1 MGAESI
7 SYFTKSSYSQMPAS
21 LLDRAKRR
29 RHFGGARVGQARR
42 SGRRGAPQCGF
53 IFACLPLAILLEGA
67 VGHLNCLPIDRG
79 TRRPLGVKPDQ
90 ALLDLLDVLKRG
102 VPTRLQLPR
111 DMPLGR
117 IDRLVAEGRER
128 GFVFGL
134 FKLPFPRAPALDRR
148 PLDRLQRCLH
158 STRRDRVRNARSDRK
173 VDTLFLLSNRC
184 LSD

>member
-53 IFACLPLAILLEGA
+53 VFACLPLAILLEGA
-67 VGHLNCLPIDRG
+67 VGHLNCLQIDRG

-90 ALLDLLDVLKRG
+90 ALSICSTCSSVVFQRASNSRA
-102 VPTRLQLPR
+102 T
-111 DMPLGR
+111 MPLGR

>member
-53 IFACLPLAILLEGA
+53 VFACLPLAILLEGA
-67 VGHLNCLPIDRG
+67 VGHLNCLQIDRG

-111 DMPLGR
+111 DHAAWQDRPARSGGPRTRLRIRPLQAP
-117 IDRLVAEGRER
+117 V
-128 GFVFGL
+128 
-134 FKLPFPRAPALDRR
+134 PPRAGSRPPPAR
-148 PLDRLQRCLH
+148 PPAALPPQHAARPRPECAQRPQG
-158 STRRDRVRNARSDRK
+158 RYA
-173 VDTLFLLSNRC
+173 LS
-184 LSD
+184 LE